1 MSTHPPLADGSDD
14 RRLRGAGDPGLL
26 ARLWRR
32 DLSAYPDAGRRYSY
46 LGIVVLTTVVLYYEL
61 YVQYAVA
68 TSVITH
74 FHMTY
79 GYFVW
84 VSVIGNAVGAFTSLI
99 AGLADRW
106 GRANLVVYGLLVTGL
121 LLLLGLPNA
130 PGKASYLVL
139 FAAVGFV
146 EGIVLVATPALIRD
160 FSPQLGRATAMGYWT
175 MGPVIG
181 SLVVTVVTSSTLNSS
196 TWQDELRYSGIAGLI
211 VFVVAL
217 FGLRELSARMRD
229 QIMVSLRDRALVEAR
244 ARNHGPEE
252 SVRGHWRQL
261 LRLDVVGSALAIS
274 LFLLLYFSAVGNFV
288 VYFSTTFGYSQQR
301 TNGLANWYWA
311 ANAIALVVSGLLSD
325 LVKVRKPFMLV
336 GAIGSIAVTSVFAVL
351 ATHPHTGYYTFAWLF
366 VGIGTL
372 TGVAYAPWMAGFTET
387 VEKHNPAATASGL
400 AIWGW
405 IIRIVVAVSTA
416 FVPIV
421 VTSATPLVDHGTQV
435 ATAQA
440 QAGPALAIVD
450 AHPALFAQLAKYK
463 PTAVPPALAAQ
474 AVRQV
479 GPAGLA
485 VVQKAQPQ
493 LKVLSTYGPEVKAA
507 AAKGAGQWQTWWW
520 VAVAGQVIFLPFIF
534 AMTGRWSP
542 KKARQDAERHRQA
555 VESQLTA
562 LAAEANPTA

>member
-1 MSTHPPLADGSDD
+1 MSTHPPLADGTSG
-14 RRLRGAGDPGLL
+14 RPLRDAARPGPV

-32 DLSAYPDAGRRYSY
+32 DLAHYPDAARRYSY
-46 LGIVVLTTVVLYYEL
+46 LAIVVLTTVVLYYEL

-79 GYFVW
+79 AYFVW
-84 VSVIGNAVGAFTSLI
+84 VSVIGNAVGAFTSLV

-106 GRANLVVYGLLVTGL
+106 GRANLVVHGLLVTGL
-121 LLLLGLPNA
+121 LLLFGLPNA
-130 PGKASYLVL
+130 PGKAAYLVL

-181 SLVVTVVTSSTLNSS
+181 SLVVTTVTSGTLNFSS
-196 TWQDELRYSGIAGLI
+196 WQDELRYSGIAGLI
-211 VFVVAL
+211 VFVIAL
-217 FGLRELSARMRD
+217 FCLRELSAGMRD

-244 ARNHGPEE
+244 ANRTQAAEVSAANP
-252 SVRGHWRQL
+252 WRQL
-261 LRLDVVGSALAIS
+261 LRLDVVGSAVAIS

-288 VYFSTTFGYSQQR
+288 VYFSTIFGYSQQR

-311 ANAIALVVSGLLSD
+311 ANAVSLVAAGLLSD
-325 LVKVRKPFMLV
+325 RIKVRKPFMLA
-336 GAIGSIAVTSVFAVL
+336 GALGSIAVTAAFAVL

-366 VGIGTL
+366 VGIGAL
-372 TGVAYAPWMAGFTET
+372 SGVAYAPWMASFTET
-387 VEKHNPAATASGL
+387 VEKHNPAATATGL

-416 FVPIV
+416 FVPVV

-435 ATAQA
+435 AAAQA
-440 QAGPALAIVD
+440 QAAPALAVVD
-450 AHPALFAQLAKYK
+450 AHPALFAQLGKY
-463 PTAVPPALAAQ
+463 PPDGVPAELAAR
-474 AVRQV
+474 AVREV

-485 VVQKAQPQ
+485 VVAKARPQ
-493 LKVLSTYGPEVKAA
+493 LAVLQEYGPRVKAA
-507 AAKGAGQWQTWWW
+507 AEQGPGQWQTWWW
-520 VAVAGQVIFLPFIF
+520 VAVGGQVIFLPFIF
-534 AMTGRWSP
+534 AMAGRWSP
-542 KKARQDAERHRQA
+542 RRARQDAELHQQA
-555 VESQLTA
+555 VESQLAA
-562 LAAEANPTA
+562 LAQSERD